1 MAESHPDRDIWL
13 ASFYEEKRGIQDLD
27 TYKKIT
33 LGEYRAL
40 REKGAPRAIP
50 TMCVLTIKKDEQLR
64 PLRAKSRIVVLGNH
78 EDSVWAKSEKFAPVF
93 RQDSL
98 RFLTSMAVAS
108 RRPLRQGDCKNAFCQ
123 GILPAD
129 EITIIR
135 PPKGDPDAASDEY
148 WLLKRTLYGLR
159 RSPRHWYDKISAI
172 LRSIGLV
179 PSREDPCLYTGFVI
193 DPSNPL
199 SCPTSKPLSLGM
211 YVDDF
216 VYFSEDPEVERLFCR
231 LLSERCKVDFMGI
244 VEWFLGVH
252 FSWRIAPSSV
262 TVHLNQSGFAT
273 NLVESFSCHARDETP
288 TATPYRSG
296 VPIDSIAP
304 SLDADDSPAQI
315 RRTEAYQSL
324 VGSIG
329 WLASTTRP
337 DIAAAHSF
345 LSSYTNKPASGH
357 MKAALYVLH
366 YIHSTH
372 DYGISFTSEDT
383 APMHS
388 YVHYP
393 PSSDVEA
400 YEDAIP
406 PTMGSSNT
414 ISAYSDACWG
424 SQLGSSV
431 ADGTL
436 LPLFKFRSMNGGIV
450 FKNGGPL
457 GWLGERQ
464 DRTSLSSCE
473 AEIRATNATSKKV
486 VDFRNLTRSV
496 SEAGYDIPDSAAPT
510 VLYNDNEACVK
521 WSYNMTS
528 KAARH
533 IELRDNSIREWVQ
546 DKTLDVKHVPGKV
559 NPADIFTKEMR
570 DGAHFRRLR
579 DSFMSRLS
587 DFLRDS
593 ILVVHHASHQTPN
606 TVAPAAA
613 RVHVCGDSLGYFSAL
628 NSSSFFRTLDHI
640 SHLCS
645 AGRHLIRRA
654 HCLVPAHVF

>member
-1 MAESHPDRDIWL
+1 
-13 ASFYEEKRGIQDLD
+13 
-27 TYKKIT
+27 
-33 LGEYRAL
+33 
-40 REKGAPRAIP
+40 
-50 TMCVLTIKKDEQLR
+50 
-64 PLRAKSRIVVLGNH
+64 
-78 EDSVWAKSEKFAPVF
+78 
-93 RQDSL
+93 
-98 RFLTSMAVAS
+98 
-108 RRPLRQGDCKNAFCQ
+108 
-123 GILPAD
+123 
-129 EITIIR
+129 
-135 PPKGDPDAASDEY
+135 
-148 WLLKRTLYGLR
+148 
-159 RSPRHWYDKISAI
+159 
-172 LRSIGLV
+172 
-179 PSREDPCLYTGFVI
+179 
-193 DPSNPL
+193 
-199 SCPTSKPLSLGM
+199 M

-216 VYFSEDPEVERLFCR
+216 VYFSDDPAVETLFCR

-252 FSWRIAPSSV
+252 FSWRVTPDSV
-262 TVHLNQSGFAT
+262 DVHLNQSGFAT
-273 NLVESFSCHARDETP
+273 NLVESFARQERNQTP

-304 SLDADDSPAQI
+304 SLDADDSPAQVC
-315 RRTEAYQSL
+315 RKEAYQSL
-324 VGSIG
+324 IGSIG
-329 WLASTTRP
+329 WLSSTTRP

-345 LSSYTNKPASGH
+345 LSSYTNKPAAGH

-372 DYGISFTSEDT
+372 DFGISFTSNDT

-388 YVHYP
+388 YVHFP
-393 PSSDVEA
+393 PSSDTEA
-400 YEDAIP
+400 YDDAVP
-406 PTMGSSNT
+406 PKLSSSNT

-436 LPLFKFRSMNGGIV
+436 LPLFKFRSMNGGII

-486 VDFRNLTRSV
+486 VDFRNLSRSV
-496 SEAGYDIPDSAAPT
+496 SDAGYVIPDVDAPT
-510 VLYNDNEACVK
+510 FLFNDNEACVR
-521 WSYNMTS
+521 WSHNMTS

-533 IELRDNSIREWVQ
+533 IELRENSVREWVQ
-546 DKTLDVKHVPGKV
+546 DGTIEVEHVSGKI

-587 DFLRDS
+587 DFLNDS
-593 ILVVHHASHQTPN
+593 ILTVHHASQRGPT
-606 TVAPAAA
+606 TVSPAAA
-613 RVHVCGDSLGYFSAL
+613 PGRATQNSSGYFAAL
-628 NSSSFFRTLDHI
+628 SSSSFFRNLENI

-645 AGRHLIRRA
+645 AGRHLLRRF
-654 HCLVPAHVF
+654 HGFVPAHLF